1 MKKIWK
7 GHNGLGWTGNKEE
20 KEQRDGTI
28 NYYSFGGEALPFSQL
43 QNQYIAMNL
52 SAVYRAVEIISDS
65 VAMLPIKIKQ
75 IDATHKEEMS
85 THPLNMVFQNN
96 LLSKY
101 NLIKLLIQSVML
113 KGNGFAY
120 IHRAA
125 DGTATE
131 IQFLEAGDVNIF
143 YKKEKEELYYTC
155 NIISKKKIEPCNM
168 IHLIKNSYDGV
179 NGVSILSYAA
189 RSLKLA
195 SNTENS
201 ANSFFTNGCNL
212 SGVLTVQGQLSDKQ
226 RSDIR
231 TSWNQAY
238 ANGGNGLAILQGNMD
253 YKPIQLNAAD
263 SQMLE
268 SRQFNVTDIAR
279 FFGISPVLL
288 GDLTHANY
296 NSVEAMQQMFLLH
309 TLQPYITLIEE
320 EFTRKLFKPS
330 ENNLVVNFDETA
342 LLKTDKV
349 ALSQYYGNLLDKG
362 VLCVN
367 EVRKELGYSEIEGG
381 DKHLIAYSKIED
393 NVINKSETENN
404 DVDTSKV

>member
-1 MKKIWK
+1 MKNIFK
-7 GHNGLGWTGNKEE
+7 HNGLGWMGLTKDKDEE
-20 KEQRDGTI
+20 KRDSTI
-28 NYYSFGGEALPFSQL
+28 SYYGYGGESLPFTQIQSQ
-43 QNQYIAMNL
+43 YAAMNI

-75 IDATHKEEMS
+75 IDATHKEELQ
-85 THPLNMVFQNN
+85 THPLNMVFDNN
-96 LLSKY
+96 LLSRY
-101 NLIKLLIQSVML
+101 NLIKLLIQSVLL

-120 IHRAA
+120 IHRAN
-125 DGTATE
+125 DGTATAL
-131 IQFLEAGDVNIF
+131 QFLESGDVNIF
-143 YKKEKEELYYTC
+143 YNKQKAELYYTC

-168 IHLIKNSYDGV
+168 IHLVKNSYDGV
-179 NGVSILSYAA
+179 NGVSVLSYAA
-189 RSLKLA
+189 RAIKLA
-195 SNTENS
+195 GNTENS
-201 ANSFFTNGCNL
+201 ASSFFTNGCNL

-238 ANGGNGLAILQGNMD
+238 ANGGNGLAILQGNMS
-253 YKPIQLNAAD
+253 YQPIQLNAAD

-296 NSVEAMQQMFLLH
+296 NSIEALQQMFLLH

-330 ENNLVVNFDETA
+330 EKNLVVNLDETA

-349 ALSQYYGNLLDKG
+349 ALSTYYGNLLDKG
-362 VLCVN
+362 VLCVD
-367 EVRKELGYSEIEGG
+367 EVRKELGYSEIGAKDHIIPYTNIAQNKVNNEGDNLQV
-381 DKHLIAYSKIED
+381 DKQDK
-393 NVINKSETENN
+393 
-404 DVDTSKV
+404 

>member
-1 MKKIWK
+1 MKNIFKN
-7 GHNGLGWTGNKEE
+7 NGLGWMGLTKDKDEE
-20 KEQRDGTI
+20 KRDSTI
-28 NYYSFGGEALPFSQL
+28 SYYGYGGESLPFTQI
-43 QNQYIAMNL
+43 QNQYAAMNI

-75 IDATHKEEMS
+75 VDATHKEELQ
-85 THPLNMVFQNN
+85 THPLNVIFNGNM
-96 LLSKY
+96 LSKY
-101 NLIKLLIQSVML
+101 NLIKLLIQSVLL

-125 DGTATE
+125 DGTATAL
-131 IQFLEAGDVNIF
+131 QFLESGDVNIF
-143 YKKEKEELYYTC
+143 YNKQKAELYYTC

-168 IHLIKNSYDGV
+168 IHLVKNSYDGV
-179 NGVSILSYAA
+179 NGVSVLSYAA
-189 RSLKLA
+189 RAIKLA
-195 SNTENS
+195 GNTENS
-201 ANSFFTNGCNL
+201 ASSFFTNGCNL

-231 TSWNQAY
+231 SSWNQAY
-238 ANGGNGLAILQGNMD
+238 SNGGNGLAILQGNMD

-268 SRQFNVTDIAR
+268 SREFNVTDIAR

-288 GDLTHANY
+288 GDLTHATY
-296 NSVEAMQQMFLLH
+296 NNIEAMQQMFLLH

-330 ENNLVVNFDETA
+330 ESNLVVNFDETA
-342 LLKTDKV
+342 LLKTNKV

-393 NVINKSETENN
+393 NVINKSEN
-404 DVDTSKV
+404 DDVKTSKV